1 MVTLVIDEW
10 TIVSIAIPFVIVAF
24 MLLFFSL
31 TETKSQ
37 LKYEQWGSSYYERKY
52 KRYQDMYLEYRQKY
66 EELQKTME
74 EDHVKH

>member
-31 TETKSQ
+31 TETKSE
-37 LKYEQWGSSYYERKY
+37 LKHKQWESSYYERKY
-52 KRYQDMYLEYRQKY
+52 ERYQDRYLEYRQKY

>member
-10 TIVSIAIPFVIVAF
+10 TIVSIATSIVIVAF

-37 LKYEQWGSSYYERKY
+37 LKYEQWESSYYERKY
-52 KRYQDMYLEYRQKY
+52 ERYQDMYLEYRQKY

>member
-10 TIVSIAIPFVIVAF
+10 TIVISAIPFVIVAF

-37 LKYEQWGSSYYERKY
+37 LEHEQWKSSYYENEYEKY
-52 KRYQDMYLEYRQKY
+52 SEKWIECRNKY
-66 EELQKTME
+66 EELKETME
-74 EDHVKH
+74 ES